1 MARKAKATKA
11 ASSKGGVGHGGKW
24 AATVPKVEGC
34 KFEKVGPGKLR
45 SPEKVGLDKLRC
57 PATCPATCATT
68 AVPADA
74 DSSDGSGFRGSRS
87 PFGHSCAPSLSRF
100 TGGSGPASD
109 KSKLRKLGPLNLGG
123 SLEKLNGISRNVRS
137 DWS

>member
-45 SPEKVGLDKLRC
+45 PPEKAGLDKLRC
-57 PATCPATCATT
+57 PATCATK

-74 DSSDGSGFRGSRS
+74 DSSDGSGFRGSRF
-87 PFGHSCAPSLSRF
+87 PLGHSCALSLSRF
-100 TGGSGPASD
+100 TGGSGPASN

-123 SLEKLNGISRNVRS
+123 SLEKLNGISRNARS